1 MCNSMIKIY
10 YRYFLFNIKISHKCD
25 NDHAIILL
33 SRMDVLTKVSIMSAN
48 ETRID

>member
-10 YRYFLFNIKISHKCD
+10 YKYFLFNIKITCKCD
-25 NDHAIILL
+25 DDHAIILL
-33 SRMDVLTKVSIMSAN
+33 SRMDVLIKVSIMSAN